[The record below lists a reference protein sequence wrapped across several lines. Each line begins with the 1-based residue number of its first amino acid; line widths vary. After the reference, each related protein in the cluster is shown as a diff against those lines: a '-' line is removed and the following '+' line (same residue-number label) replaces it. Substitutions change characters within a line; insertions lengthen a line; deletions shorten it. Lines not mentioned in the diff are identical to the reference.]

1 MEPNSPDIW
10 NKKPDKVKVQ
20 GTKVQGTKIFHE
32 EENEKCEACGFDMI
46 ELTACHMRCPNC
58 GFERTC
64 SDI

>member
-1 MEPNSPDIW
+1 MEPDIW
-10 NKKPDKVKVQ
+10 NKKPIATDKVKIE
-20 GTKVQGTKIFHE
+20 GLKIFHE
-32 EENEKCEACGFDMI
+32 DENEKCEACGFDMI

>member
-1 MEPNSPDIW
+1 MEPDIW
-10 NKKPDKVKVQ
+10 NKKPATDKVKIE
-20 GTKVQGTKIFHE
+20 GLKIFHDE
-32 EENEKCEACGFDMI
+32 DEKEKCEACGFDMI